1 MAKNNK
7 NSKGIGREISKI
19 LSRNQ
24 GMKRVSNLF
33 HKITDIEN
41 IYLADKKA
49 RRHKLNTY
57 GVKLHDK
64 NREENLLNLQRM
76 LIEGTYVT
84 SDYETFIIYE
94 PKEREIYRLPYYPD
108 RIVHHALMNVLE
120 GIWVPI
126 FIKNTFSCIKGR
138 GIHAAAKAVKK
149 DLKEDP
155 EGTRYCLKMDITKF
169 YPSIDHTILKR
180 IIRRKIKD
188 NKVLHLLDSIID
200 SAEGVPIGNYLS
212 QFFANLYLAY
222 FDHWIYEELEVKY
235 YYRYADDIVI
245 LHHNKEFLH
254 DLLDKIQT
262 YLWDNLRLTLKK
274 YPEGG
279 GGVIRKYQIFPVDS
293 RGVDFVGYVF
303 RHGYTKLRKSI
314 KKNFCRKVAKINK
327 RALTVKAYKQNICSW
342 WGWCKYCNSHHLLK
356 KILKTDVYESIQQ
369 RSTKAGRADKSGDL

>member
-64 NREENLLNLQRM
+64 NREENLLNLQKM

-222 FDHWIYEELEVKY
+222 FDHWIYEELGVKY

-254 DLLDKIQT
+254 DLLDKI
-262 YLWDNLRLTLKK
+262 
-274 YPEGG
+274 
-279 GGVIRKYQIFPVDS
+279 
-293 RGVDFVGYVF
+293 
-303 RHGYTKLRKSI
+303 
-314 KKNFCRKVAKINK
+314 
-327 RALTVKAYKQNICSW
+327 
-342 WGWCKYCNSHHLLK
+342 
-356 KILKTDVYESIQQ
+356 
-369 RSTKAGRADKSGDL
+369 

>member
-1 MAKNNK
+1 
-7 NSKGIGREISKI
+7 
-19 LSRNQ
+19 
-24 GMKRVSNLF
+24 MKRVSNLF

-155 EGTRYCLKMDITKF
+155 EGTKYCLKMDITKF
-169 YPSIDHTILKR
+169 YPSINHTILKR

-188 NKVLHLLDSIID
+188 NKVLRLLDSIID

-222 FDHWIYEELEVKY
+222 FDHWIYEELGVKY

-274 YPEGG
+274 CPEG

-303 RHGYTKLRKSI
+303 RDGYTKLRKSI